1 MTRRGVLI
9 LVLAVAVVSTLGAL
23 FAQRVY
29 LRPAGVLD
37 TKIESLRA
45 DILEMEESLDRHP
58 GVRAELRTVSATM
71 LPGEIDQAEHLLR
84 TELTELCESAGL
96 TVLKVDSQSP
106 RAAANPISKSRATSD
121 ALKKAIAKRTDFLT
135 MTGTV
140 QARGGLSQALGAM
153 ALVRAQPWAHQFR
166 SFSLRPQGEAGD
178 DYELRFEVTTAFSP
192 ELTAGRASPPERVAM
207 ESVADSSWRPI
218 VDHNVF
224 RLPPPPAPPPVVVE
238 KPAPSHPTPVRPPD
252 APPYK
257 DWRITSIVSV
267 GSMAGQEARTEVM
280 LLNVKNQQ
288 RRTLTPGE
296 KVLGASL
303 VEASGEVAVFEIDG
317 VRSRVRL
324 GSTLDV
330 REPISQVDRRP

>member
-1 MTRRGVLI
+1 MTRTGVLI
-9 LVLAVAVVSTLGAL
+9 LVLAAAVVSTLGAL

-29 LRPAGVLD
+29 LKPSGVLD
-37 TKIESLRA
+37 AKIESLRTN
-45 DILEMEESLDRHP
+45 ILEMEESLDRHP

-96 TVLKVDSQSP
+96 KVLKVDSLSP

-121 ALKKAIAKRTDFLT
+121 AIKKAIAKRTDFLT

-192 ELTAGRASPPERVAM
+192 ELTAGRASPPERVTM
-207 ESVADSSWRPI
+207 DSVADSSWRPI
-218 VDHNVF
+218 VDRNVF
-224 RLPPPPAPPPVVVE
+224 RLPPPAPPPVVVE
-238 KPAPSHPTPVRPPD
+238 RPEQAHPTPVRPPD

-267 GSMAGQEARTEVM
+267 GSMAGQEPRTEVM

-303 VEASGEVAVFEIDG
+303 VEASGEVAVFEVEG

-330 REPISQVDRRP
+330 REPISQVDSRP